1 MKRLAAIILVI
12 LSAVSPIHAEES
24 YDPQHTMLALNM
36 AIVSIHR
43 IVSTQD
49 RIILD
54 QEYNTII
61 NKLALGNIESDYE
74 MTGLFSELMN
84 FITGKGLRQEE
95 AKRFQERYDR
105 REQRQIVDALSGIR
119 AYGGNLWSWLGSLAT
134 SCVSSYFSYQTAKSE
149 LLEGLN
155 DELWQ
160 LKKEEIEDCNE
171 LQVKLLNSSW
181 NLLRQYKLPDEYRLT
196 QESLNGYYKAVNE
209 TDPTKRLRMLRARNV
224 ERNFQ
229 VYPPYW
235 YYRAKAAQESG
246 NDSEA
251 LSCWDKFAEVWR
263 PVLRNDPYKLEEAKY
278 RVQRLAGNADGNR
291 EEIQRLLGVI
301 QDNTT
306 PGDWSNNLFAGVAYF
321 LMGDKDEGI
330 ACVEVNVDFAY
341 ENNISKA
348 ILDEMKKGDLN
359 ALTLYALK
367 EDIKIAPE
375 SPQTKQSAKS
385 AASFTGEIKDK
396 QLAEA
401 LINLFEGREKEAE
414 TALESMSRT
423 SENPVVFDVLSD
435 MNALNYPK
443 SVMFRQRVTFLK
455 EKNREA
461 SNEAYADVKPL
472 MDFYAKKG
480 VPFAQTFLGNMYLRM
495 QRDYEEVTKWYR
507 KAAEQGNALAQNNL
521 GYVYNVHTN
530 NSNEAIKWY
539 LKSAEQG
546 CVYAQF
552 NLGVMH
558 VGVTPDDGVRK
569 YKTGYMWYYLA
580 YLGGSTDAK
589 ARLKELEKEGLFSS
603 ATVSK
608 SEAEEAKAE
617 ARRKYD
623 EIKKRNGWE

>member
-1 MKRLAAIILVI
+1 MKRLAAIIVI
-12 LSAVSPIHAEES
+12 IVSLSSPVHAEEP

-74 MTGLFSELMN
+74 MTGLYAELMN

-95 AKRFQERYDR
+95 AKRFQERYNR

-134 SCVSSYFSYQTAKSE
+134 SCVSSYFSYQSSKAE

-155 DELWQ
+155 DDLWQ

-209 TDPTKRLRMLRARNV
+209 SDPSKRLRMLRARNV

-278 RVQRLAGNADGNR
+278 RVQRLAANSEANR
-291 EEIQRLLGVI
+291 EEIRRLLGVI
-301 QDNTT
+301 QDNISA
-306 PGDWSNNLFAGVAYF
+306 GDWSNNLFVGVAHF

-330 ACVEVNVDFAY
+330 ACVEVNVDFGY
-341 ENNISKA
+341 EEAVSKT
-348 ILDEMKKGDLN
+348 ILAEMKKGELDAFTLFALKDDLN
-359 ALTLYALK
+359 EIIRKPQTAVK
-367 EDIKIAPE
+367 
-375 SPQTKQSAKS
+375 PQTKQAEVKQPEPKKPEPKKQTSGKRRDLTKA
-385 AASFTGEIKDK
+385 EIISIAQKYGANQDADEVYKFSSNYGISKD
-396 QLAEA
+396 
-401 LINLFEGREKEAE
+401 
-414 TALESMSRT
+414 
-423 SENPVVFDVLSD
+423 
-435 MNALNYPK
+435 
-443 SVMFRQRVTFLK
+443 
-455 EKNREA
+455 
-461 SNEAYADVKPL
+461 ADVYIGYMCGVFTWSWAAFCSDGIHTSMGAISSKE
-472 MDFYAKKG
+472 DFLSYDDLRNDPQIVK
-480 VPFAQTFLGNMYLRM
+480 YLRK
-495 QRDYEEVTKWYR
+495 RFGDFDDDFFKIL
-507 KAAEQGNALAQNNL
+507 KAL
-521 GYVYNVHTN
+521 
-530 NSNEAIKWY
+530 
-539 LKSAEQG
+539 
-546 CVYAQF
+546 
-552 NLGVMH
+552 
-558 VGVTPDDGVRK
+558 R
-569 YKTGYMWYYLA
+569 
-580 YLGGSTDAK
+580 
-589 ARLKELEKEGLFSS
+589 EL
-603 ATVSK
+603 
-608 SEAEEAKAE
+608 
-617 ARRKYD
+617 D
-623 EIKKRNGWE
+623 